1 MSVQCLREPV
11 FNSPGCVSRHGIAGY
26 HDNLAFN
33 LLETAIPLSAAATPV
48 HIPTR
53 NTQMSQLLSFFPVL
67 MTSGD
72 LMEGRA
78 SWIYKEDRS
87 VSIEQKTE

>member
-1 MSVQCLREPV
+1 MSVQCLRDPA
-11 FNSPGCVSRHGIAGY
+11 FNSPGCVSRHGIAGCY
-26 HDNLAFN
+26 DNPAFN

-53 NTQMSQLLSFFPVL
+53 NTRMSQLLSFPVL

-78 SWIYKEDRS
+78 SWSYREDRS